1 MLTCIIS
8 SEFPLPALH
17 SLPLQASTSALTPP
31 PGPVCDSPSTHQS
44 PVKFPTSAQAAL
56 VAPRNLRKTSLL
68 LLLPVPQN
76 SHTHPAK
83 SHKGRWSSEPEM
95 ESVAL

>member
-8 SEFPLPALH
+8 SELPLPALH
-17 SLPLQASTSALTPP
+17 SLPPQASTSALTPP
-31 PGPVCDSPSTHQS
+31 PWPACDSPSAHQS
-44 PVKFPTSAQAAL
+44 PVKFPTSAQAVL
-56 VAPRNLRKTSLL
+56 LAPHNLHMTSLL

-95 ESVAL
+95 ESAAL